1 MSLKKDIAGNEAELC
16 SNWRRFQTFRTVLLV
31 SKRSTFVLFFSPP
44 PPLPPFP
51 HAFSD
56 SPSSSGDVGEAI
68 VSDSSVTAGVGIIFS

>member
-1 MSLKKDIAGNEAELC
+1 MEQHCAATGEDFRRFGQFCWFLNGPHLC
-16 SNWRRFQTFRTVLLV
+16 SSSRR
-31 SKRSTFVLFFSPP
+31 PP
-44 PPLPPFP
+44 PPFP